1 MNNTDFEPMTPM
13 EETAQA
19 GQPADEKAAAPEY
32 VRQPRREKQSRPAQP
47 KVRRVGFFTLGIALI
62 LTGGCIAA
70 SMVLKDFP
78 LFTVA
83 KLAPL
88 VLVALGVEVLWANAR
103 KGDAQLKYDLLSMFV
118 CFVLICASMAA
129 ATVPILLRYY
139 GPDREYTERRLE
151 QELEQQLQEKLPVGS
166 VLDGYSSVDL
176 SRMEFD
182 KEMTLADLKT
192 EDWVRVNLT
201 LAGTYAD
208 ENAFAEACAQMLP
221 TLRELGVNQVNFRS
235 ENEDDQWEL
244 QIGGVFQMNAS
255 AQELAGQMTHMVRYW
270 EDDSYTWWDEANL
283 KAYLAEKAQTDLQEP
298 QPEEEPVESAV
309 EESGETSAEVA
320 AVENG

>member
-1 MNNTDFEPMTPM
+1 MNNTDFEPMNPM
-13 EETAQA
+13 EETAQPEM
-19 GQPADEKAAAPEY
+19 QADRPQGAP
-32 VRQPRREKQSRPAQP
+32 QPRRAQKMRQERP

-70 SMVLKDFP
+70 SMILPDFP

-118 CFVLICASMAA
+118 CFVLICASMGA
-129 ATVPILLRYY
+129 ATLPILLRYY

-151 QELEQQLQEKLPVGS
+151 QELEEQLNEKLPDGI
-166 VLDGYSSVDL
+166 VLDGYSYVDL
-176 SRMEFD
+176 NRMEFD
-182 KEMTLADLKT
+182 REMTLADLKT
-192 EDWVRVNLT
+192 EDLVRVNLT

-221 TLRELGVNQVNFRS
+221 ALRELGVDQVDFHS
-235 ENEDDQWEL
+235 EKGDDQWEL
-244 QIGGVFQMNAS
+244 QIGGPFQMNAS
-255 AQELAGQMTHMVRYW
+255 AQELTVQVTHMVRYW
-270 EDDSYTWWDEANL
+270 EDDSYTWWDEDEL
-283 KAYLAEKAQTDLQEP
+283 TEHLAEQENTDLQEP
-298 QPEEEPVESAV
+298 QPEADSTEITMEQADEAN
-309 EESGETSAEVA
+309 AEVA
-320 AVENG
+320 TAVENG